1 MDTRE
6 NGEPEQTNSDARS
19 RRKKERRIT
28 LKDYIAG
35 IVLAAAPSWIF
46 SVLVL
51 TNPIED
57 TFNLILICF
66 FITAGGGVFAGY
78 LSARHSFESPLRMAV
93 FSGIGSYALLAIVNW
108 MMRVNPVYDMGAIL
122 GFPIGFAVGSRL
134 IELKR
139 IRS

>member
-1 MDTRE
+1 M
-6 NGEPEQTNSDARS
+6 
-19 RRKKERRIT
+19 
-28 LKDYIAG
+28 
-35 IVLAAAPSWIF
+35 LAAAPSWIF

-78 LSARHSFESPLRMAV
+78 LSARHNFESPLRMAV

-139 IRS
+139 IKSAHILPH